1 MIAYSLQSCY
11 DKSKFNKEVIIMTT
25 TTNKKTASVFT
36 RVTPE
41 LKEQAEEVLNQ
52 LQIPMSTALAIFLQ
66 QVVNQ
71 RGIPFDIK
79 LTSKPDDYHSL
90 SSKQFNHE
98 IQKGLDDFKNG
109 NTYTTKEIRDEING
123 ES

>member
-1 MIAYSLQSCY
+1 
-11 DKSKFNKEVIIMTT
+11 MTT
-25 TTNKKTASVFT
+25 AQNKKTASVFT

-90 SSKQFNHE
+90 SKEQFNHE